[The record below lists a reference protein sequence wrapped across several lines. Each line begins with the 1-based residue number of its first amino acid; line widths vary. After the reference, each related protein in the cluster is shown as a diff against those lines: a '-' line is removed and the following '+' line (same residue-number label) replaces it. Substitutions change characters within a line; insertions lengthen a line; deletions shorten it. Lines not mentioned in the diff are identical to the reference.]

1 MDGYRVEPDDGVYDR
16 VDPYWID
23 FETILVPQVRKW
35 KWRMGADHGVEFFNH
50 PAMWASVTVGFP
62 EFSRRGRD
70 GVPRGVIQV
79 VRSES
84 S

>member
-1 MDGYRVEPDDGVYDR
+1 
-16 VDPYWID
+16 
-23 FETILVPQVRKW
+23 
-35 KWRMGADHGVEFFNH
+35 MGADHGVEFFNH